1 MLTVVS
7 FVLIVVSNY
16 LTIVKQCLTM
26 FFFQKL
32 YATGKI
38 SIRWSENKH
47 KTIETVEMLKISTVN
62 PLFKYIFIN
71 T

>member
-1 MLTVVS
+1 
-7 FVLIVVSNY
+7 
-16 LTIVKQCLTM
+16 M